1 MKKIF
6 EMPSMNVA
14 EFNRENVVTTSS
26 LTDNIE
32 GMEGKTF
39 GAAGAV
45 GADFEQTDNK
55 IQLTF

>member
-6 EMPSMNVA
+6 EMPTMNVA

-26 LTDNIE
+26 LTDDIE
-32 GMEGKTF
+32 GMEGRTF
-39 GAAGAV
+39 GAAGTV
-45 GADFEQTDNK
+45 GDKFKQTDGK